1 MMVPEEKKNGSKLET
16 QMAVILNEIE
26 HIGCEIT
33 EIKENMKAREA
44 SNKAELVR
52 REEFEP
58 VQRVVYAMVTLVL
71 TAVIGAIIAIVVNKP
86 IF

>member
-1 MMVPEEKKNGSKLET
+1 MPEEKKNGSKLET

-33 EIKENMKAREA
+33 EIKENMKAREE

-58 VQRVVYAMVTLVL
+58 VQKVVYAMISLLL
-71 TAVIGAIIAIVVNKP
+71 TMIIGAIVTIVIKNP
-86 IF
+86 TL

>member
-1 MMVPEEKKNGSKLET
+1 MSTEKKKDSKLET

-26 HIGCEIT
+26 HIGSEIT
-33 EIKENMKAREA
+33 EIKENMRTIEA

-58 VQRVVYAMVTLVL
+58 VQKVVYAMISLLL
-71 TAVIGAIIAIVVNKP
+71 TMIIGAIVTIVIKNP
-86 IF
+86 TL